1 MAGNLRAFLAEFLG
15 TFAWVFFAA
24 GAVCTDAVLQ
34 GRLGPV
40 GVGAAQG
47 LTVAAVFG
55 VFGRYSPG
63 LFNPAFTLSLVVIR
77 RLDMVKAALCLVSQ
91 LLGAAIAGLF
101 LAQIFSHTEV
111 GSQAPFLGAA
121 IPSKVLGFRGATLLE
136 AVLTFFLAIAAHRV
150 FEETDRTRTK
160 VLALVLGAVAIVA
173 ALVGGPLTGAA
184 MNPAR
189 AFGPALASGFWSLH
203 YVYWFGPITGAV
215 AGMGLSQFLFE
226 R

>member
-1 MAGNLRAFLAEFLG
+1 MAGNLRAFLAELLG

-34 GRLGPV
+34 GGLGPT
-40 GVGAAQG
+40 GVAIAQG
-47 LTVAAVFG
+47 LAVAAVFG

-63 LFNPAFTLSLVVIR
+63 LFNPAFTFALVAIR

-91 LLGAAIAGLF
+91 LLGAALAGLL
-101 LAQIFSHTEV
+101 LAQVFSHTSMAE
-111 GSQAPFLGAA
+111 QAPFLGAA
-121 IPSKVLGFRGATLLE
+121 MPSQVLGFRGATLLE
-136 AVLTFFLAIAAHRV
+136 AVLTFFLAVAAHRV
-150 FEETDRTRTK
+150 FEEEDRTRTR
-160 VLALVLGAVAIVA
+160 VLALVLGAAAIVA
-173 ALVGGPLTGAA
+173 ALVGGPLTGAV

-189 AFGPALASGFWSLH
+189 AFGPALASGFWSQH
-203 YVYWFGPITGAV
+203 YVYWFGPIAGAV